1 MIEFRAKFFGK
12 LKLSDG
18 LTSVTQEE
26 MHSDRLVKLLAFL
39 IIRRDHSC
47 TIGEISDEIGRA
59 SCRERV

>member
-39 IIRRDHSC
+39 II
-47 TIGEISDEIGRA
+47 
-59 SCRERV
+59 